1 MAKKMNP
8 FDDDEIHEFDQ
19 QQQPTTSTTLSSR
32 QRSRSSPIRKRVR
45 IDDGLENSLVIN
57 VERPE
62 PEQLAEQQ
70 QQQSTS
76 RANIEKNSKNK
87 IIDHLLTVEE
97 VMEKYQTSSVNGLD
111 EREVIQRLERDG
123 LNTFTPPKSKPWYLL
138 FLKEMTS
145 GFALLLWFAGL
156 ASFVS
161 FFIEHKKEDAY
172 LGGALIF
179 TVVMTG
185 LFSYYQQMSSS
196 KVFKSFKQMTPQ
208 NAFVL
213 RNGRKQEILAEQL
226 VIGDIVYCN
235 AGDRIPADIR
245 IIHSDSMKI
254 DNSSITGESKPLL
267 RTIERSDNENQSYL
281 EATNLAFFSTNCT
294 DGSGIG
300 IIIATGDNTVIGD
313 LASIV
318 SNIGE
323 QTTPIAREISFFVNI
338 ITIIS
343 LLSGG
348 LFFGLTIYF
357 GQTLF
362 AAFILMIG
370 ITVGNVPEGLLP
382 ALTVVLTV
390 AAKRMAAKNCMVKHL
405 EAVETLGSTS
415 VICTDKTGTLTQNRM
430 TVEHLWFGTDSYANR
445 NGMLCL
451 DEEENEQ
458 IKQRLDW
465 LALKRCSMLC
475 SRAEFLDD
483 NPIIKNRKTLG
494 DASETAIM
502 KFLEESIGSV
512 EQYRQLYPK
521 LAEKPFSS
529 LTKYQ
534 YSIHRRNNPNTGL
547 FSNNFLVMKGAPERI
562 LEHCKWRVNDE
573 GKTVPI
579 DNSFIMMF
587 EDVYREYGTN
597 GERVLAFCD
606 REYTREEFDEQY
618 QFDGKNL
625 DEIIELENLRFLGLV
640 SMIDPPRPDVR
651 NAVELCRQAG
661 IRVVMITGDHP
672 ITAQAIAKMCGI
684 ISAVHRGTSIAS
696 LRSTTSMINNQ
707 RSIVIPGNELEEMS
721 DEDLRSVLDYGEIVF
736 ARTSPKQKLRVVEQ
750 FQTIGEIVAVTG
762 DGVNDSLALKKAD
775 IGIAMGITGSEVS
788 KQAADMILLDDNFA
802 TIVTGIE
809 EGRRIFDNLKKT
821 ISYILAGNV
830 TTIYPFILYAII
842 GIPLAIS
849 TPTALLIALGTDMV
863 PAISLAY
870 EKSEDDIMNIGP
882 RNSKKDRMVD
892 SKLLQRAYL
901 TIGIMI
907 SSAAFFSYFI
917 SMFFNGYSPLMLI
930 GTQHRWN
937 NHNDTLPR
945 IDFHTSSRY
954 HWNYI
959 QTTFEERKSIQIEAQ
974 SAYFA
979 GIIVMQWMDVIV
991 CKTRRVSIFR
1001 HGMSNW
1007 VLNFSIIFETG
1018 LAATFIYTPV
1028 LNQVMQTNPVNWPS
1042 IVWALPFMF
1051 LMFLYEEFRKW
1062 IICRYSSSFFGKELL
1077 A

>member
-1 MAKKMNP
+1 MMAINLLLQSPLHHHHHHHHITKTVQNSSST
-8 FDDDEIHEFDQ
+8 
-19 QQQPTTSTTLSSR
+19 QPPPPST
-32 QRSRSSPIRKRVR
+32 
-45 IDDGLENSLVIN
+45 
-57 VERPE
+57 
-62 PEQLAEQQ
+62 
-70 QQQSTS
+70 
-76 RANIEKNSKNK
+76 NIENNRNNVKNKNK
-87 IIDHLLTVEE
+87 ITDHLLTIEE
-97 VMEKYQTSSVNGLD
+97 VIKKYNTSIIDGLD
-111 EREVIQRLERDG
+111 EREAIERLERYG
-123 LNTFTPPKSKPWYLL
+123 SNTFTPPKSKPWYLL
-138 FLKEMTS
+138 FIKELTS
-145 GFALLLWFAGL
+145 GFALLLWFAGI

-161 FFIEHKKEDAY
+161 FFTEHKNEDIKISHAY
-172 LGGALIF
+172 LGGALIS

-213 RNGRKQEILAEQL
+213 RNGRKQEILVEQL
-226 VIGDIVYCN
+226 VIGDIVYCQ

-245 IIHSDSMKI
+245 VIHSDSMKI

-267 RTIERSDNENQSYL
+267 RTIDRCDDQQSYL
-281 EATNLAFFSTNCT
+281 EASNLAFFSTNCT

-300 IIIATGDNTVIGD
+300 VIIATGDNTVIGD
-313 LASIV
+313 LASTV

-343 LLSGG
+343 LISSA

-357 GQTLF
+357 GESIF
-362 AAFILMIG
+362 DAFILMIG
-370 ITVGNVPEGLLP
+370 IMVGNVPEGLLP

-390 AAKRMAAKNCMVKHL
+390 AAKRMAAKKCMVKHL

-430 TVEHLWFGTDSYANR
+430 TVEHLWFGGDSYTNR
-445 NGMLCL
+445 NRMLCS

-458 IKQRLDW
+458 IKQGLDW
-465 LALKRCSMLC
+465 LALKRCAMLC

-483 NPIIKNRKTLG
+483 NPIIKERKTLG

-502 KFLEESIGSV
+502 KFLEESIGPV

-521 LAEKPFSS
+521 LAEKPFNS
-529 LTKYQ
+529 TNKYQ
-534 YSIHRRNNPNTGL
+534 YSIHRQINPNTGL
-547 FSNNFLVMKGAPERI
+547 FSNHFLVMKGAPERI
-562 LEHCKWRVNDE
+562 LERCKWRVNE
-573 GKTVPI
+573 NGKTVPI
-579 DNSFIMMF
+579 DDSFIIMF
-587 EDVYREYGTN
+587 EDAYREYGSH

-606 REYTREEFDEQY
+606 HEYTAEEFGDNY
-618 QFDGKNL
+618 QFDGVNL
-625 DEIIELENLRFLGLV
+625 DEIITLENLRFLGLV
-640 SMIDPPRPDVR
+640 SMIDPPRPDVP
-651 NAVELCRQAG
+651 NAVSMCRQAG

-684 ISAVHRGTSIAS
+684 ISQVHRGTSIAS
-696 LRSTTSMINNQ
+696 LRSTTSIIDNQ
-707 RSIVIPGNELEEMS
+707 RSIVVPGNELEEMS
-721 DEDLRSVLDYGEIVF
+721 DENLRQILDYGEIVF
-736 ARTSPKQKLRVVEQ
+736 ARTSPKQKFRVVEQ
-750 FQTIGEIVAVTG
+750 FQAMGEIVAVTG

-802 TIVTGIE
+802 TIVIGIE

-830 TTIYPFILYAII
+830 TTIYPFVLYATL
-842 GIPLAIS
+842 GIPLAMS
-849 TPTALLIALGTDMV
+849 TSVALLIALGTDIA

-882 RNSKKDRMVD
+882 RDAKKDRMVD
-892 SKLLQRAYL
+892 GRLLQRAYL

-907 SSAAFFSYFI
+907 SSAAFFCYFVT
-917 SMFFNGYSPLMLI
+917 MWRHGFDPLMLI
-930 GTQHRWN
+930 QSQRRWN
-937 NHNDTLPR
+937 NPNDTFPR
-945 IDFHTSSRY
+945 LDMEHY
-954 HWNYI
+954 HLHEKPSIN
-959 QTTFEERKSIQIEAQ
+959 TTYEERMSIQIEAQ

-979 GIIVMQWMDVIV
+979 GIIIMQWMDVIV

-1001 HGMSNW
+1001 HGMSI
-1007 VLNFSIIFETG
+1007 VIETI
-1018 LAATFIYTPV
+1018 LAAAFIYVPA
-1028 LNQVMQTNPVNWPS
+1028 LNQVMQINTVDWHS
-1042 IVWALPFMF
+1042 FIWAFTFMV

-1062 IICRYSSSFFGKELL
+1062 IIRQFPSSSFFSKELL